1 MHAAFTILA
10 LVASANAY
18 AYNYTTSI
26 APVYETKYVT
36 DLTTVCPSATVIT
49 IGSSLTYTVTEATTL
64 TITDCSCTVTNEVPA
79 ATSAAP
85 VESVPAHSSAVVV
98 VPSSAAP
105 YPTGPAGNGTSVV
118 VPVGTGTAPVTT
130 TAAAATA
137 TTAAPEFTGA
147 ASKAGVAALAIGGA
161 ALAAFF

>member
-26 APVYETKYVT
+26 AAPVYETKYVT
-36 DLTTVCPSATVIT
+36 DLTTVCPSATIIT

-79 ATSAAP
+79 ATSAPATSAAP
-85 VESVPAHSSAVVV
+85 VESVPAHSSGVVV
-98 VPSSAAP
+98 IPSSVAP
-105 YPTGPAGNGTSVV
+105 YPTAPAAGNGTSVV
-118 VPVGTGTAPVTT
+118 VPVGTATAPV
-130 TAAAATA
+130 A

>member
-18 AYNYTTSI
+18 AYNYTTPIVSV

-49 IGSSLTYTVTEATTL
+49 IGSSLTYTITEATTL
-64 TITDCSCTVTNEVPA
+64 TITDCSCTVTNEVPV

-85 VESVPAHSSAVVV
+85 VESVPAYSTAVVI
-98 VPSSAAP
+98 PSSVAP
-105 YPTGPAGNGTSVV
+105 YPTALPAGNGTSVV
-118 VPVGTGTAPVTT
+118 VPPVGTATAPV
-130 TAAAATA
+130 A

>member
-64 TITDCSCTVTNEVPA
+64 TITDCSCTVTNEIPA

-85 VESVPAHSSAVVV
+85 VESVPAYSTGVVV

-105 YPTGPAGNGTSVV
+105 YPTAPAGNGTTVV
-118 VPVGTGTAPVTT
+118 VPVGTATAPVT
-130 TAAAATA
+130 

-147 ASKAGVAALAIGGA
+147 ASKAGVAALGLAGA
-161 ALAAFF
+161 ALAAFL